1 MSTPGWSQGYVT
13 DTTYTDRF
21 FRELSPAWLN
31 YAVALN
37 GVRPRDLGRPFTYLE
52 LGCGFGVSAIVNAGA
67 FPRGEFHACDFNP
80 AHIEGGRR
88 QAAAFGIGNIQFH
101 ESSFQQLL
109 SLDLPPFDFIVLHG
123 VYSWVS
129 AGARQ
134 AIRRIIHEKLK
145 PGGLVYLS
153 YNCLPGWAI
162 EAPVRRLLLEL
173 VTSEGGDT
181 AQRAGQ
187 ALSQL
192 QQLSASHLRYF
203 SAHPAA
209 AAAVDSYSK
218 GPGNYLVHEF
228 LNQTWEPFYSIDI
241 ADEMAEAETIYAG
254 SATLADNHEA
264 LTVHEQ
270 AAVAAG
276 KLKTARQRQLAID
289 FAVNRRFR
297 RDVFVRG
304 AAGHEPREAAP
315 YLSEAVI
322 GCLGNPD
329 RIGSKVQVPR
339 GMITFQEDFIGDL
352 RSLMKRGSMT
362 IQEAAAALGGHGRNE
377 AEIVRNLT
385 FLVAAG
391 ALMPFAQARQGSH
404 TAKPRRPASETVE
417 RILAQAVEHSAQ
429 RMLPSEAAGNGVPVS
444 PVEAL
449 AITEALAGADTEAML
464 AARLEAGIRRLDLKI
479 TVEGRE
485 LRSGEELASYARG
498 AARNALEDLLPALLR
513 LGLVVEPG

>member
-1 MSTPGWSQGYVT
+1 MNTSGWSQGYVT
-13 DTTYTDRF
+13 DTTYTERF

-37 GVRPRDLGRPFTYLE
+37 GVLPRDLSRPFTYLE

-80 AHIEGGRR
+80 AHIDGGRR

-109 SLDLPPFDFIVLHG
+109 AIDLPPFDFIVLHG

-129 AGARQ
+129 AEARQ
-134 AIRRIIHEKLK
+134 AIRRTIHEKLK

-153 YNCLPGWAI
+153 YNCLPGWAV

-173 VTSEGGDT
+173 VVSESGDT
-181 AQRAGQ
+181 AQRAEQ
-187 ALSQL
+187 ALGEL
-192 QQLSASHLRYF
+192 QRLIAGNPRYF
-203 SAHPAA
+203 SANPAA
-209 AAAVDSYSK
+209 AAAVESYRK
-218 GPGNYLVHEF
+218 GPDNYLVHEF

-241 ADEMAEAETIYAG
+241 ANEMAEAEAIYAG

-264 LTVHEQ
+264 LTVPEQ
-270 AAVAAG
+270 AAAAAG

-304 AAGHEPREAAP
+304 AASNDPREAAR
-315 YLSEAVI
+315 YLGEAVI

-329 RIGSKVQVPR
+329 RIGGKVQVPR
-339 GMITFQEDFIGDL
+339 GAITFQEDFISDL
-352 RSLMKRGSMT
+352 RGLMQRGSMT
-362 IQEAAAALGGHGRNE
+362 IKDATGALSGRGRNP

-391 ALMPFAQARQGSH
+391 VLMPFAQVRQSTPAAR
-404 TAKPRRPASETVE
+404 TRRPVNETVE
-417 RILAQAVEHSAQ
+417 RVLTHILEQ
-429 RMLPSEAAGNGVPVS
+429 RTLGVLPSEVAGNGVPVS

-449 AITEALAGADTEAML
+449 AITEALAGA
-464 AARLEAGIRRLDLKI
+464 GSGKNP
-479 TVEGRE
+479 TV
-485 LRSGEELASYARG
+485 
-498 AARNALEDLLPALLR
+498 RNVIEDLLPAMVR
-513 LGLVVEPG
+513 LGMVL